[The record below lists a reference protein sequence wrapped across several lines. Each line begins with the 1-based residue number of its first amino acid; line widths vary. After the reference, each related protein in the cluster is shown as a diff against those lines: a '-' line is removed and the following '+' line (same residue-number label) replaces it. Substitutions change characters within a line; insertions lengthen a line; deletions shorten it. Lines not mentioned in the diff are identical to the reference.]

1 MITFLEFLEKNIL
14 LEKRDF
20 SFDRWFLIESSG
32 QETALIQKVESMSDS
47 ESLDKATSIMDL
59 VRLKLFNFFPMW
71 RPFYSAI
78 APLPKHGAGSRVS
91 AKIGTMETN
100 GVNIFYDPRFVV
112 YTYEKGK
119 SDFYKTEGDAGKSPF
134 SIIQKGER
142 FAGDYALFVIIHE
155 IMHCSLKHHLRYPDW
170 IKSEVLSEYELARL
184 WNIAADYEINHLL
197 LRDARKDLFEMF
209 PGGVRADKL
218 GGQFA
223 AKTQEQEKFLST
235 SIAEV
240 IFIKL
245 VEELEE
251 KIKKEQEKQEEQES
265 QDEQDGQE
273 GQEGQDEQENQ
284 EDQDGQDEQDGQ
296 EGQEGQDGQENQEGQ
311 DGQDGQGGQEDQTRP
326 LQIGDIIF
334 DRETGEYGE
343 ITQISGEEI
352 DYNPISEEEA
362 KNRLKK

>member
-14 LEKRDF
+14 LEKRNF
-20 SFDRWFLIESSG
+20 SFDQWILLESGG
-32 QETALIQKVESMSDS
+32 QDAALIQKVESMSDS
-47 ESLDKATSIMDL
+47 DSLEKATSIMDL

-119 SDFYKTEGDAGKSPF
+119 SDFYKTDGAAEKSPF

-170 IKSEVLSEYELARL
+170 IKSEVISEYELARL

-235 SIAEV
+235 AIAEV

-251 KIKKEQEKQEEQES
+251 KIKKQKEEQ
-265 QDEQDGQE
+265 QK
-273 GQEGQDEQENQ
+273 Q
-284 EDQDGQDEQDGQ
+284 EDQE
-296 EGQEGQDGQENQEGQ
+296 EQENQEGQ
-311 DGQDGQGGQEDQTRP
+311 DGQDGQEEQENQDGQGEQENQEDKEGQESQDGQGEQNRP
-326 LQIGDIIF
+326 LQVGDIIF